1 MINNVT
7 LVGRMTKDPELRTST
22 SGRSLVSFT
31 LAVDSR
37 LKGADGNRATSFIG
51 CVAFGQTA
59 ETMSKFTRK
68 GSLIGVI
75 GSLNQRKFQRQDGS
89 TASVLEVLC
98 DSVQFLEPK
107 GARGGASY
115 EEVPPFDDAPAA
127 SEEDNSHNLDSI
139 DLPDDDLP
147 F

>member
-7 LVGRMTKDPELRTST
+7 LVGRLTKDPELRTAT
-22 SGRSLVSFT
+22 SGRSIVSFT
-31 LAVDSR
+31 VAVDSR
-37 LKGADGNRATSFIG
+37 MKNADGTRATSFIG

-75 GSLNQRKFQRQDGS
+75 GSLNQRKYQRQDGS
-89 TASVLEVLC
+89 TASVLEVMC

-107 GARGGASY
+107 GARGGF
-115 EEVPPFDDAPAA
+115 EEVPPFDDVPPAA
-127 SEEDNSHNLDSI
+127 PEDDNSHNLDSI

>member
-1 MINNVT
+1 MVNNVT
-7 LVGRMTKDPELRTST
+7 LVGRITRDPELRTAT
-22 SGRSLVSFT
+22 SGRSVVSFT
-31 LAVDSR
+31 IAVDGR
-37 LKGADGNRATSFIG
+37 MKNPDGTRATSFIG

-68 GSLIGVI
+68 GSLVGVV
-75 GSLNQRKFQRQDGS
+75 GSLNQRKYTRQDGS
-89 TASVLEVLC
+89 TASVIEVLC

-107 GARGGASY
+107 GTRGGV
-115 EEVPPFDDAPAA
+115 EEVPPFDDVPVNNPND
-127 SEEDNSHNLDSI
+127 EDSRNLDSI

>member
-1 MINNVT
+1 MINRVV
-7 LVGRMTKDPELRTST
+7 LVGRITKDPELRTTT
-22 SGRSLVSFT
+22 SGRSVVSFT
-31 LAVDSR
+31 VAVDSR
-37 LKGADGNRATSFIG
+37 TKNPDGSRATSFIG

-68 GSLIGVI
+68 GSLVGVE
-75 GSLNQRKFQRQDGS
+75 GTLNQRKYQRQDGS
-89 TASVLEVLC
+89 TASVLEVMC

-107 GARGGASY
+107 GQRGF
-115 EEVPPFDDAPAA
+115 EEVPPFDDAPAQN
-127 SEEDNSHNLDSI
+127 EEESRNLDSI

>member
-7 LVGRMTKDPELRTST
+7 LVGRLTKDPELRTAT
-22 SGRSLVSFT
+22 SGRSIVSFT
-31 LAVDSR
+31 IAVDSR
-37 LKGADGNRATSFIG
+37 MKNPDGTRATSFIG

-75 GSLNQRKFQRQDGS
+75 GSLNQRKYQRQDGS
-89 TASVLEVLC
+89 TASVLEVMC

-107 GARGGASY
+107 GARGGF
-115 EEVPPFDDAPAA
+115 EEVPPFDDVPPAT
-127 SEEDNSHNLDSI
+127 EEDNSHNLDSI